1 MAKSK
6 LYNNKTWLTKKWQN
20 DRMSPEDIAEICGVT
35 SRTIYSKLKSFGLLR
50 K

>member
-1 MAKSK
+1 MK
-6 LYNNKTWLTKKWQN
+6 LYDNKTWLTKKYVS
-20 DRMSPEDIAEICGVT
+20 DRMSPEDIAELCGVT

>member
-1 MAKSK
+1 MK
-6 LYNNKTWLTKKWQN
+6 LYTSKVWLTKKYIS
-20 DRMSPEDIAEICGVT
+20 DKMSPEEIAEVCGVT